1 MLSKEED
8 GHADTS
14 LKSHEVSPL
23 AFWSSVFLYAVA
35 LIILAAWLIQ
45 DF

>member
-1 MLSKEED
+1 
-8 GHADTS
+8 
-14 LKSHEVSPL
+14 L